1 MKTAK
6 QEVLDLLETLPAD
19 LPMETLLERIRFKAK
34 ILRSLEQAD
43 RGEVVPHE
51 EIMEDLNRWLE
62 SLGHPSLAE
71 TSNP

>member
-43 RGEVVPHE
+43 RGEVAPHE

-71 TSNP
+71 TSKP

>member
-34 ILRSLEQAD
+34 ILCSLEQVD

-51 EIMEDLNRWLE
+51 EVMDDLNRWLK

-71 TSNP
+71 TSKP